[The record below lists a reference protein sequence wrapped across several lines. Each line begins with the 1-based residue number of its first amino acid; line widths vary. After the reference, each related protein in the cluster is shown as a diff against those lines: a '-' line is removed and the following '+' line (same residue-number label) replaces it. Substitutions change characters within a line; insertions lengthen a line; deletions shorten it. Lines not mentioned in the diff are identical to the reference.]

1 MKKLLYT
8 FLAVSLIFS
17 ACEEDTPLPAANN
30 NANNNNSIV
39 GNWQLNQVN
48 EGNGLEPFNEYFVWE
63 LYSDGTGLYKYSE
76 DGTLPGAVT
85 FDIIWEVTAAN
96 VLRLS
101 ADGGQDWEEEEIL
114 NQTSSELWT
123 YNLDWEE
130 ENRYLKIP

>member
-1 MKKLLYT
+1 MKKLLYIL
-8 FLAVSLIFS
+8 LAVSIIFS
-17 ACEEDTPLPAANN
+17 ACEEDTPLPATNN

-63 LYSDGTGLYKYSE
+63 LYSDGTGLYRYSE
-76 DGTLPGAVT
+76 DGTPPGAVT
-85 FDIIWEVTAAN
+85 FDIIWEVTSAN

-101 ADGGQDWEEEEIL
+101 ADGGQDWEEEQIL

>member
-17 ACEEDTPLPAANN
+17 ACEEDTPLPATNN

-85 FDIIWEVTAAN
+85 FDIIWEVTSAN